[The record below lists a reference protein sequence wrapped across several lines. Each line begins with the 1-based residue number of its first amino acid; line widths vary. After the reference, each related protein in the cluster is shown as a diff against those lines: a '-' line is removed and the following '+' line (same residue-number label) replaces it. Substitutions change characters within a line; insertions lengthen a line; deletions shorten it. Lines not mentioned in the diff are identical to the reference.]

1 MKKIIILLICILSL
15 SIITGCENSEVETK
29 EIVGSVNTMKD
40 VMEKNNYIIL
50 DVRTKEEY
58 EEGHVKDS
66 INIPYD
72 EIDENVDLDKD
83 KTIMVY
89 CKSGKRSSIAYST
102 LKDLGYD
109 VLDLGAYD
117 TIGLEK
123 TK

>member
-1 MKKIIILLICILSL
+1 MKKIIIVFICIISIF
-15 SIITGCENSEVETK
+15 IITGCDEATETIN
-29 EIVGSVNTMKD
+29 EAESSVNEMQKIIK
-40 VMEKNNYIIL
+40 KNNYIIV

-83 KTIMVY
+83 KIIMVY

-117 TIGLEK
+117 TIDLEK